1 MINNKNLNYMIH
13 NYKEWSKLN
22 EQSNTA
28 ISFIK
33 FFKDMPTSVRNIF
46 NLFRTEYVWNKIG
59 GKDSVLAATIG
70 NYRKRINDISDNAEP
85 LKSVITFFNSK
96 GFKQPDNA
104 DIEEYQRYLMSNSNI
119 KEFVNNNSDKSS
131 KFDDGTFGVATARA
145 SIYFEDRWLSMSD
158 NQSALMGGES
168 QEYTDKDGGKTTD
181 VIKTDVENQSI

>member
-1 MINNKNLNYMIH
+1 MIH